1 MSMITKAAGKSA
13 RSWFFA
19 AAVVMLIGTGP
30 AMAASITLTAS
41 LKGANETAGGSQE
54 GSGAFKVEA
63 DGETGDFCY
72 TLSAAKIGTPTMA
85 HLHSGAAGS
94 DGDVVVPLAVTGG
107 DSDECIAME
116 PAKLKPI
123 LADPASFYIN
133 VHTAEFPKGAIR
145 GQLAK
150 P

>member
-1 MSMITKAAGKSA
+1 MVTFTTASRTLNLSPL
-13 RSWFFA
+13 FA
-19 AAVVMLIGTGP
+19 AMVVVLTAGAP
-30 AMAASITLTAS
+30 AMAATVTLTAT
-41 LKGANETAGGSQE
+41 LKGANETAGGSAE
-54 GSGAFKVEA
+54 GSGAFKVEV

-72 TLSAAKIGTPTMA
+72 TLTAAKIGTPTAA
-85 HLHSGAAGS
+85 HMHSGAAGS
-94 DGDVVVPLAVTGG
+94 DGDVVVPLAVTGA
-107 DSDECIAME
+107 DSDECVAME

-123 LADPASFYIN
+123 LADPASFYVN

>member
-1 MSMITKAAGKSA
+1 
-13 RSWFFA
+13 
-19 AAVVMLIGTGP
+19 
-30 AMAASITLTAS
+30 MAAPVTLTAT
-41 LKGANETAGGSQE
+41 LGGGNETGGGSAE
-54 GSGAFKVEA
+54 GSGTFKVEA

-72 TLSAAKIGTPTMA
+72 TLTAAKIGTASAA

-94 DGDVVVPLAVTGG
+94 DGDVVVPLAVTGAG
-107 DSDECIAME
+107 SDECVAME

-123 LADPASFYIN
+123 LADPASYYIN

-145 GQLAK
+145 GQLTK